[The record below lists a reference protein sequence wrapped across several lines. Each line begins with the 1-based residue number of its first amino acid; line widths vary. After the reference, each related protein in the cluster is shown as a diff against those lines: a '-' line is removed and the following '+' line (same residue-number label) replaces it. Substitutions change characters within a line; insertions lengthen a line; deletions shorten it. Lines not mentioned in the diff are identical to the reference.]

1 MKVIET
7 IDEMRQLRFKLAE
20 PVGLVP
26 TMGYLHE
33 GHLSLV
39 RRARVESSLLV
50 VSIFVNPTQFGPQ
63 EDFNQYPHDPQRDLA
78 LLEKEKADIVFIP
91 SAAEMYPPQFSSW
104 VEIEKV
110 TERLEGASRPGH
122 FRGVATVVAKLFNIV
137 QPTRAYFG
145 QKDAQQ
151 AVVIK
156 KMMADLN
163 MNVEIVILPTV
174 REPDGLAISSRN
186 IYLNPKERQAAT
198 VIYQAL
204 CLAQKLWSQGETN
217 AERLRQQMTDLIQK
231 EPLATIDYVS
241 VADPETL
248 EELDRVIPP
257 ALVSLAVQIGRTRLI
272 DNLVLE

>member
-7 IDEMRQLRFKLAE
+7 IDEMRQSRLKLTE
-20 PVGLVP
+20 PVGVVP

-39 RRARVESSLLV
+39 RRARVENQSLV

-63 EDFNQYPHDPQRDLA
+63 EDFSQYPRDLQRDLA
-78 LLEKEKADIVFIP
+78 LLEKEKTDIVFMP
-91 SAAEMYPPQFSSW
+91 SVDEMYPPQFSSW
-104 VEIEKV
+104 VEVEKV

-122 FRGVATVVAKLFNIV
+122 FRGVTTVVAKLFNIV

-156 KMMADLN
+156 KMVADLN

-174 REPDGLAISSRN
+174 REPDGLSISSRN
-186 IYLNPKERQAAT
+186 IYLSPEERQAAT
-198 VIYQAL
+198 VLYQAL
-204 CLAQKLWSQGETN
+204 NLAQQLYSQGETG
-217 AERLRQQMTDLIQK
+217 AQHLRQEMLTLIQK
-231 EPLATIDYVS
+231 EPLATIVYVS
-241 VADPETL
+241 VADAETL
-248 EELDRVIPP
+248 DELDRVNSP
-257 ALVSLAVQIGRTRLI
+257 ALVSMAVRIGKTRLI
-272 DNLVLE
+272 DNVVLE